1 MITSNVLRNGALL
14 FALLASPVQGDDS
27 MFDWGGKVT
36 ARLTSLSQI
45 PIETG
50 AKLPHTGY
58 SEVIAGIWAKTK
70 LTPDIET
77 KVYLLTDMR
86 NYKDESTRRNTYR
99 FVDEIIAQSLYIK
112 VNRLFSDR
120 FSLTVGRQNLL
131 YGSGNVLFE
140 SSPLDGVRGY
150 YFNSVKGSFG
160 FDQFTVDLI
169 GIYNPSEDDLVIN
182 DQHRRLVENDEAGG
196 AVYLTNKSHPLLP
209 KDLYYVYKHE
219 KTASGPALDLHTTGF
234 RLKSK
239 ITENVKTNV
248 ELAYQGGDGVGGVN
262 ISAWMLDAY
271 AKWKFAA
278 MATEPELLLGYYFL
292 SGDDPGSRENE
303 GWNPVWARW
312 PQYSYIGAYNY
323 LPVIARW
330 SNLGMTRLGVTMA
343 TPGNTTLT
351 VTAAHLTA
359 PEAGPAGGKTRGN
372 WVSVAF
378 DFKVAEQIKGWA
390 SYEWFSP
397 GNYYP
402 DQHEGAHWARLE
414 FIYSF

>member
-1 MITSNVLRNGALL
+1 MTISNVLRRGALL
-14 FALLASPVQGDDS
+14 LLALSSSVQGDES
-27 MFDWGGKVT
+27 SFDWGGRVT

-50 AKLPHTGY
+50 AKLPHLAYG
-58 SEVIAGIWAKTK
+58 EVIAGIWAKTK

-77 KVYLLTDMR
+77 KVHLITDVR
-86 NYKDESTRRNTYR
+86 NYKDESTRRNAYR
-99 FVDEIIAQSLYIK
+99 FVDEIIVQSLYVK
-112 VNRLFSDR
+112 VDRLFSDH

-150 YFNSVKGSFG
+150 YFNAVKGSWG
-160 FDQFTVDLI
+160 FDQFKVDVI
-169 GIYNPSEDDLVIN
+169 GIYNPSEDDFVIN
-182 DQHRRLVENDEAGG
+182 DQHKRLVENDESGG
-196 AVYLTNKSHPLLP
+196 VVYLTNKSHPLLP

-219 KTASGPALDLHTTGF
+219 KTASGPALDLHTVGF
-234 RLKSK
+234 RLQPNVS
-239 ITENVKTNV
+239 ENIKANV
-248 ELAYQGGDGVGGVN
+248 ELAYQGGDGAGGAN
-262 ISAWMLDAY
+262 ISAWMFDAY
-271 AKWKFAA
+271 AKWTFPTVASK
-278 MATEPELLLGYYFL
+278 PELLLGYYFL
-292 SGDDPGSRENE
+292 SGDDPNSRQDE

-312 PQYSYIGAYNY
+312 PKYNYIGAYNF

-351 VTAAHLTA
+351 VTASHLTA
-359 PEAGPAGGKTRGN
+359 PEAGPAGGKTRGEL
-372 WVSVAF
+372 VSVAL

-390 SYEWFSP
+390 GYEWFTP